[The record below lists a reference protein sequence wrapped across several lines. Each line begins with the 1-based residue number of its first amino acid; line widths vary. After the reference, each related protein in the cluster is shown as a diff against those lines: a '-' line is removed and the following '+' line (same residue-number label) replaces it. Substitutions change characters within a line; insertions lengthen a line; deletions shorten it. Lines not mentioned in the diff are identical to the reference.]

1 MHWYQSTVHSLSIVQ
16 CAVISI
22 SNILLIFYHRF
33 RQSIGLRVSMTNN
46 LLYQTACYTFL
57 WHTKQAMPS
66 WYDWLKSYNITTNT
80 SAYVA
85 DIVYSKDFSIV
96 DFIMH
101 AYYYII
107 LWSTVGRLPNP
118 QVFVSKHATLNILDI
133 TGTFTAGAWVFY
145 SMFAVKCLHQNFTQP
160 VMLVL

>member
-85 DIVYSKDFSIV
+85 DIVYSKDFSIA

-118 QVFVSKHATLNILDI
+118 HVFVSEHATLNILDI
-133 TGTFTAGAWVFY
+133 TFTAGAWVFY